1 MQTLP
6 MQPSTPSLPAWLTRI
21 DRLAVFAFMWAIAT
35 LFHQFVYLSA
45 WVIHRNPLGILLTL
59 SAGTVLLR
67 PRSVGLFL
75 VMLTLS
81 IGYWFQKM
89 PFLSNHLL
97 FQIMID
103 LFILVSMG
111 WALLREARRGTARRP
126 ATDAAL
132 REELF
137 DAFAPVAR
145 AGLIILYFFAV
156 FHKLNW
162 GFLDPKYSMAAR
174 LIEETA
180 GKVPIIP
187 VNDAL
192 RYFAIWSTLILET
205 AIAVMLCLRRT
216 RNAGILLA
224 LLFHLF
230 LTQNPSRLGFSSFTA
245 MLFALF
251 FLFAPRDFPARLSD
265 LLRRLYA
272 GWTGGQRG
280 RMIGMAA
287 LVVLAFGAACLLMA
301 AAAGPRRV
309 ILVWM
314 AAWGGLL
321 AVVFIAVMRLY
332 PTPQE
337 GFAALFRPRWSW
349 QWLAPLLLLFNGMNP
364 YLGLKT
370 ASAFNMFTNLRTE
383 GGQTNHLF
391 MPQGLKLAHYQ
402 DDLVEIIRT
411 DHPALKPYEPQ
422 SERMITY
429 FEFQRLASSEKR
441 DFFVEYRRNGK
452 PARLQVQNGVS
463 NDPAALERQPAWVY
477 KLVGFKP
484 INHGPHIVE

>member
-1 MQTLP
+1 
-6 MQPSTPSLPAWLTRI
+6 
-21 DRLAVFAFMWAIAT
+21 MWAIAT
-35 LFHQFVYLSA
+35 LFHQFVYLG
-45 WVIHRNPLGILLTL
+45 WITNRNPLGVLLTL
-59 SAGTVLLR
+59 SACTVLLW

-75 VMLTLS
+75 VMLAVS

-103 LFILVSMG
+103 LFVLLSMG

-126 ATDAAL
+126 ATDDAF

-137 DAFAPVAR
+137 DAFAPIAR

-180 GKVPIIP
+180 RKVPIIP
-187 VNDAL
+187 VNDAV

-251 FLFAPRDFPARLSD
+251 FLFTPRDFPSRLSD
-265 LLRRLYA
+265 LLRRQYE
-272 GWTGGQRG
+272 GWTGGKRG
-280 RMIGMAA
+280 RMIKNAA
-287 LVVLAFGAACLLMA
+287 LVAIAFGGACLLMVA
-301 AAAGPRRV
+301 AEGVRRV
-309 ILVWM
+309 VIVWM
-314 AAWGGLL
+314 AAWGLL
-321 AVVFIAVMRLY
+321 LTVVFIAVMRLH
-332 PTPQE
+332 PTPQDR
-337 GFAALFRPRWSW
+337 FAALFRPRWSW

-391 MPQGLKLAHYQ
+391 MSQRLKLADYQ
-402 DDLVEIIRT
+402 EDLVEIIRT
-411 DHPALKPYEPQ
+411 DHPQLKRFEPH
-422 SERMITY
+422 SGRMITY
-429 FEFQRLASSEKR
+429 FEFQRLASASPG

-452 PARLQVQNGVS
+452 PARLQVQNGVC
-463 NDPAALERQPAWVY
+463 NDSAVLARQPAWVY

-484 INHGPHIVE
+484 INYGPHIVE